1 MSLGLSF
8 SSAEY
13 EDRIFFFDRFCRF
26 AVIVKTVNLFFL
38 IICAFSMSF
47 YIWTYARALIRFTF
61 SRILS
66 FSLIIVKII
75 LSEFRPLEAFRD
87 LYY

>member
-1 MSLGLSF
+1 
-8 SSAEY
+8 
-13 EDRIFFFDRFCRF
+13 
-26 AVIVKTVNLFFL
+26 
-38 IICAFSMSF
+38 MSF